1 MTKEQT
7 DSKEQVVDIDSLRQ
21 DTHNFNRGTEEGQQ
35 LMERS
40 FKELGAGRSIL
51 LDREGNII
59 AGNKSQEAARK
70 AGIKRVRIVETTGDE
85 LVAVKRTDI
94 DIDSAE
100 GRRMAL
106 LDNLTTQVNLAWDPQ
121 EIEAVSTEI
130 DGFDPTDYGFDPS
143 QLISDPTADP
153 NEADK
158 VTEDNFDPDAE
169 RYEPV
174 TQPGDIWLLGEHRLM
189 CGDSTKPEDVQ
200 RLMQG
205 EKADLWL
212 TDPPYNVNLSD
223 KVEHLNEYMKD
234 IGEYKL
240 GGIDKPIENDNRSD
254 EDFVKFLITTFAIAR
269 DHLKAGGAYYVWTA
283 QGHNQLQFAHALD
296 SVGLIFKQ
304 QIIWNKK
311 EAVLGRQ
318 DYQWKHEPCFYGWK
332 EGAAHYFT
340 PSRCQKT
347 VIEDE
352 AEIDIDK
359 MKKDEL
365 KKLLK
370 ELLERPHEETV
381 ITEGNLQRN
390 HLHPTMKPV
399 RLFGRLI
406 ANSSRHGNII
416 LDTFGGSG
424 TTIIASEQLGRKA
437 RLMELDPHYCDV
449 IIARWEKLTGEKATK
464 LDL

>member
-106 LDNLTTQVNLAWDPQ
+106 LDNLTTQVNLAWDPS
-121 EIEAVSTEI
+121 EIEAVSSEI

-143 QLISDPTADP
+143 QLVSDPTADP

-158 VTEDNFDPDAE
+158 VKEDNFDPDAE
-169 RYEPV
+169 QYEP
-174 TQPGDIWLLGEHRLM
+174 TSKLGDIFLLGEHRLM
-189 CGDSTKPEDVQ
+189 CGDSTKAEDVA
-200 RLMQG
+200 RLMNG
-205 EKADLWL
+205 EQADLWI
-212 TDPPYNVNLSD
+212 TDPPYNVDYNSKNDYLN
-223 KVEHLNEYMKD
+223 KVGK
-234 IGEYKL
+234 
-240 GGIDKPIENDNRSD
+240 GGAVQVDIENDKMSD
-254 EDFVKFLITTFAIAR
+254 EDFRNFLHDAFSSANSVMR
-269 DHLKAGGAYYVWTA
+269 AGCPFYVWTA
-283 QGHNQLQFAHALD
+283 QGHAMTDIMRELD
-296 SVGLIFKQ
+296 NVGLFFRQ
-304 QIIWNKK
+304 QLIWVKSNL
-311 EAVLGRQ
+311 VLGRM
-318 DYQWKHEPCFYGWK
+318 DYQGRHEPCLYGWK
-332 EGAAHYFT
+332 DGAHYFIDVRT
-340 PSRCQKT
+340 RTT
-347 VIEDE
+347 VFEDGE
-352 AEIDIDK
+352 EIDIDK
-359 MKKDEL
+359 MKKTDMQ
-365 KKLLK
+365 KLLHDILDNK
-370 ELLERPHEETV
+370 TPESV
-381 ITEGNLQRN
+381 IRCPKPQKSAD
-390 HLHPTMKPV
+390 HPTMKPV
-399 RLFGRLI
+399 RLFGYQI
-406 ANSSRHGNII
+406 ANSSRPGEII

-449 IIARWEKLTGEKATK
+449 IIARWEKLTGQKAVK
-464 LDL
+464 LNP

>member
-106 LDNLTTQVNLAWDPQ
+106 LDNLTTQVNLAWDPS
-121 EIEAVSTEI
+121 EIEAVSSEI
-130 DGFDPTDYGFDPS
+130 EGFDPSDYGFDLFDNTNSEEEP
-143 QLISDPTADP
+143 LP
-153 NEADK
+153 E
-158 VTEDNFDPDAE
+158 EDDFGE
-169 RYEPV
+169 GEKTEPV
-174 TQPGDIWLLGEHRLM
+174 CQRGDIWELGEHRLM
-189 CGDSTKPEDVQ
+189 CGDSTEAADVAK
-200 RLMQG
+200 LMDG
-205 EKADLWL
+205 ETADLWL
-212 TDPPYNVNLSD
+212 TDPPYNVDLSD
-223 KVEHLNEYMKD
+223 KVEHLNEYMKE

-240 GGIDKPIENDNRSD
+240 GGIDKPIENDKMSD
-254 EDFVKFLITTFAIAR
+254 EDFVKFLICTFAIAR
-269 DHLKAGGAYYVWTA
+269 DHLKAGGSFYVWTA

-296 SVGLIFKQ
+296 SVGLPFKQ
-304 QIIWNKK
+304 QIIWNKR

-332 EGAAHYFT
+332 EGAGHYFVNL
-340 PSRCQKT
+340 RNQRT
-347 VIEDE
+347 VIEDYE
-352 AEIDIDK
+352 EIDINK
-359 MKKDEL
+359 LKKDEL
-365 KKLLK
+365 KELLK
-370 ELLERPHEETV
+370 TLLERPHEESV

-406 ANSSRHGNII
+406 RNSSKQGEII

-449 IIARWEKLTGEKATK
+449 IIARWEKLTGQKAVK
-464 LDL
+464 LNP